1 MAPRTGDGE
10 MMFQKKKKSRD
21 KKKKAEKKKDRDRL
35 SYLLNKQS
43 SGKKLTKQE
52 KMEIKDL
59 QNKK

>member
-1 MAPRTGDGE
+1 

-35 SYLLNKQS
+35 SYLLKKQN